1 MTTDATTRRLHN
13 LATFL
18 INYRYGVVSLFLLI
32 TLGML
37 VAMSQLKIETGF
49 KKQLPLKHEYM
60 QTFLKYEKE
69 FGGAN
74 RVLVALVDREGNMFS
89 EEFFDR

>member
-18 INYRYGVVSLFLLI
+18 INYRYAVVSLFLLI

-49 KKQLPLKHEYM
+49 N
-60 QTFLKYEKE
+60 
-69 FGGAN
+69 G
-74 RVLVALVDREGNMFS
+74 
-89 EEFFDR
+89 